1 VKGGFGM
8 NYETN
13 LDNPEW
19 LSDKGVINEVLFCKE
34 FVELYPMKYIDS
46 KFISVDGVVTTDK
59 ISAQISDM
67 LIPHVYTNLARKVKS
82 LTEALKLYC
91 HTDELKT
98 CSDEIHVQNGILKT
112 SGRYISRKDFCVN
125 RFNVHYTEN
134 QQEPYIFLKFL
145 RDMLEDEDILTLQE
159 YLGYCLIPS
168 TKGQSMLFIIGNGG
182 EGKSRIGIV
191 MKAIFG
197 DAMIESK
204 LHRLETDRFA
214 RANLQNKLLMID
226 DDMQLEALTSTGYI
240 KNLVTAETP
249 VDIEIK
255 GQQSFQAKLYARFL
269 CFGNGSPKALYDR
282 TDGFSRRLII
292 LTTKPIPP
300 DRQLDRHIADRM
312 IEEKDRIF
320 GWMFKGLQRLIS
332 NNYCFTISEKTKLN
346 VADMMSDN
354 CNIIEFLK
362 DESEVQFGEDYK
374 ASSMDLHNIY
384 CGWCEDNALTPLKR
398 DTFIGWLKANQN
410 KYHIRYN
417 CNILNRENK
426 RVRGF
431 QGISVVH
438 APNMIYGV

>member
-1 VKGGFGM
+1 M
-8 NYETN
+8 SYERN
-13 LDNPEW
+13 SDNPEW

-34 FVELYPMKYIDS
+34 FVEMYPLKYIDN
-46 KFISVDGVVTTDK
+46 KFISVDGTVPVDK
-59 ISAQISDM
+59 ASAQISNM

-82 LTEALKLYC
+82 LTDALKLYC
-91 HTDELKT
+91 HTDRLIT
-98 CSDEIHVQNGILKT
+98 CSDEIHIQNGILKT
-112 SGRYISRKDFCVN
+112 SGRFISRKDFCVN
-125 RFNVHYTEN
+125 RFNVRYTEN
-134 QQEPYIFLKFL
+134 QKETYVFLKFL
-145 RDMLEDEDILTLQE
+145 RDMLEEEDILTLQE

-168 TKGQSMLFIIGNGG
+168 TKGQAMLFIIGNGG

-197 DAMIESK
+197 DAMLESK

-255 GQQSFQAKLYARFL
+255 GQQSFQSRLYARFL

-320 GWMFKGLQRLIS
+320 GWMFKGLQRLIG
-332 NNYCFTISEKTKLN
+332 NNYCFTISERSKRN
-346 VADMMSDN
+346 VDDMMSDN
-354 CNIIEFLK
+354 CNVIEFLQ
-362 DESEVQFGEDYK
+362 DDSAIVFGNEYQT
-374 ASSMDLHNIY
+374 SCTDLYEAY
-384 CGWCEDNALTPLKR
+384 CGWCNANALSNLKR
-398 DTFIGWLKANQN
+398 ETFVNWLKTNQA
-410 KYHIRYN
+410 KYKVKYT
-417 CNILNRENK
+417 CNIPTGSGR

-431 QGISVVH
+431 RGIYVKYI
-438 APNMIYGV
+438 PNIIERV

>member
-1 VKGGFGM
+1 M
-8 NYETN
+8 SYERN
-13 LDNPEW
+13 SDNPEW

-34 FVELYPMKYIDS
+34 FVEMYPLKYIDN
-46 KFISVDGVVTTDK
+46 KFISVDGTVPVDK
-59 ISAQISDM
+59 VSAQISNM

-82 LTEALKLYC
+82 LTDALKLYC
-91 HTDELKT
+91 HTDRLIT
-98 CSDEIHVQNGILKT
+98 CSDEIHIQNGILKT
-112 SGRYISRKDFCVN
+112 SGRFISRKDFCVN
-125 RFNVHYTEN
+125 RFNVRYTEN
-134 QQEPYIFLKFL
+134 QKEPYVFLKFL
-145 RDMLEDEDILTLQE
+145 RDMLEEEDILTLQE

-168 TKGQSMLFIIGNGG
+168 TKGQAMLFIIGNGG

-197 DAMIESK
+197 DAMLESK

-255 GQQSFQAKLYARFL
+255 GQQSFQSRLYARFL

-320 GWMFKGLQRLIS
+320 GWMFKGLQRLIG
-332 NNYCFTISEKTKLN
+332 NNYCFTISERSKRN
-346 VADMMSDN
+346 VDDMMSDN
-354 CNIIEFLK
+354 CNVIEFLQ
-362 DESEVQFGEDYK
+362 DDSAIVFGNEYQT
-374 ASSMDLHNIY
+374 SCTDLYEAY
-384 CGWCEDNALTPLKR
+384 CSWCNANALSNMKR
-398 DTFIGWLKANQN
+398 ETFVNWLKTNQA
-410 KYHIRYN
+410 KYKVKYT
-417 CNILNRENK
+417 CNIPTGSGR

-431 QGISVVH
+431 RGIYVKYI
-438 APNMIYGV
+438 PNIIERV

>member
-1 VKGGFGM
+1 M
-8 NYETN
+8 SYERN
-13 LDNPEW
+13 SDNPEW

-34 FVELYPMKYIDS
+34 FVEMYPLKYIDN
-46 KFISVDGVVTTDK
+46 KFISVDGTVPVDK
-59 ISAQISDM
+59 VSAQISNM

-82 LTEALKLYC
+82 LTDALRLYC
-91 HTDELKT
+91 HTDRLIT
-98 CSDEIHVQNGILKT
+98 CSDEIHIQNGILKT
-112 SGRYISRKDFCVN
+112 SGRFISRKDFCVN
-125 RFNVHYTEN
+125 RFNVRYTEN
-134 QQEPYIFLKFL
+134 QKEPYVFLKFL
-145 RDMLEDEDILTLQE
+145 RDMLEDDDILTLQE

-168 TKGQSMLFIIGNGG
+168 TKGQAMLFIIGNGG

-197 DAMIESK
+197 DAMLESK

-255 GQQSFQAKLYARFL
+255 GQQSFQSRLYARFL

-320 GWMFKGLQRLIS
+320 SWMFKGLQRLIG
-332 NNYCFTISEKTKLN
+332 NNYCFTISERSKRN

-354 CNIIEFLK
+354 CNVIEFLQ
-362 DESEVQFGEDYK
+362 DDSAIVFGNEYQT
-374 ASSMDLHNIY
+374 SCTDLYEAY
-384 CGWCEDNALTPLKR
+384 CSWCNANALSNLKR
-398 DTFIGWLKANQN
+398 ETFVNWLKTNQA
-410 KYHIRYN
+410 KYKVKYT
-417 CNILNRENK
+417 CNIPTGSGR

-431 QGISVVH
+431 RGIYVKYI
-438 APNMIYGV
+438 PNIIERV